1 MAGHL
6 TLDEQEIVIIM
17 SGRTDIVK
25 VYASYPHWI
34 KRLDKY
40 CEEEP
45 DNWKCVKVDTI
56 DGDVVGKFY
65 EAPRDLFKLQKR
77 KRRISEEQKRASAER
92 LARYRNVASED
103 DESESEPEI
112 E

>member
-6 TLDEQEIVIIM
+6 TLEEQEIVITM

-25 VYASYPHWI
+25 VYTSYPHWM

-56 DGDVVGKFY
+56 DGDAIGKFY
-65 EAPRDLFKLQKR
+65 EAPRDLLKLQKR
-77 KRRISEEQKRASAER
+77 KRQISEEQKKASAER
-92 LARYRNVASED
+92 LAKYRAEASSD
-103 DESESEPEI
+103 DES
-112 E
+112 